1 MRTILMLGLA
11 AFLLADPAA
20 GQTARAASVAYDI
33 SLPPVPA
40 PVPPPRQRA
49 GIAEMQLAVAG
60 TFLDVWNGRLET
72 MRKELARFEAR
83 MKTGLTPAEAAARQ
97 QLLAGIARAE
107 ARIRRLRDRQAR
119 IRSEYQLAL
128 RAASEADSPEPK
140 PDVVASEPASTS
152 AELPMLSED
161 GRGGDVAG
169 WTPVDGG
176 RYSTEGFSD
185 EVAQPTR
192 AEDSG
197 PAPAERDGEAPA
209 TR

>member
-11 AFLLADPAA
+11 ACLLAGPAA
-20 GQTARAASVAYDI
+20 GQPARAASVTYDI

-40 PVPPPRQRA
+40 PVPPPRQRV
-49 GIAEMQLAVAG
+49 GIAEMQLAVAA
-60 TFLDVWNGRLET
+60 TFLNVWDSRLET

-97 QLLAGIARAE
+97 RLIVGIASAE
-107 ARIRRLRDRQAR
+107 ARIRRLRDRQTS

-128 RAASEADSPEPK
+128 RAASEADSPACK
-140 PDVVASEPASTS
+140 PEIVASEPATAS
-152 AELPMLSED
+152 AELLERSED
-161 GRGGDVAG
+161 GREGDPAG

-185 EVAQPTR
+185 EVAQPTTQ
-192 AEDSG
+192 EESG
-197 PAPAERDGEAPA
+197 PSPAERAGDAPT